1 MDPDKPP
8 TKNRGE
14 GIGRNKIPKS
24 PSGNLEA
31 RHQAAQAHADPDLD
45 KKARERN
52 CQDVKPDG
60 ASSTTREAM
69 RPCDREVE
77 RRMKMFCRN
86 RGRIFLGPIGLA
98 T

>member
-31 RHQAAQAHADPDLD
+31 RHQAAQAHARSCTWRMSMG
-45 KKARERN
+45 KNAR
-52 CQDVKPDG
+52 
-60 ASSTTREAM
+60 T
-69 RPCDREVE
+69 
-77 RRMKMFCRN
+77 
-86 RGRIFLGPIGLA
+86 
-98 T
+98 